1 MYWIWNLCFRA
12 LLVITGQ
19 WGRSVNPGDLHCC
32 QHFHKAEWLFTMP
45 GYKSRAVVSCK
56 KPVQFYRTLKN
67 IGTYL
72 KGKHILSW
80 VLIWAFMAHC
90 YLCKEHNH
98 VHLLVFCL
106 AVVCLCFCLFV
117 FNHDYGKNLIA
128 GTLNNISTTWKKR
141 W

>member
-12 LLVITGQ
+12 LLVIIGQ
-19 WGRSVNPGDLHCC
+19 CGRSVNPGDPHWC
-32 QHFHKAEWLFTMP
+32 QHFRKAEWLFTMP
-45 GYKSRAVVSCK
+45 GYKSRIVVSWK

-72 KGKHILSW
+72 KGEHILSW

-98 VHLLVFCL
+98 LSGFCL
-106 AVVCLCFCLFV
+106 AAVCLFFVFV
-117 FNHDYGKNLIA
+117 FNHDYGKKLDCRNIKQLIHYMY
-128 GTLNNISTTWKKR
+128 KKR